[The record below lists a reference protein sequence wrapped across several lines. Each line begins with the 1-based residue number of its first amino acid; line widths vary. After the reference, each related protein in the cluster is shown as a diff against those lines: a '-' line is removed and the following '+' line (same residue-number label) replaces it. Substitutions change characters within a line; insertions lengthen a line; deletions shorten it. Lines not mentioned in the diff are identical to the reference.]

1 MAVFGGH
8 VPVVTLLL
16 GKITDINRV
25 DNVSHQSL
33 CAADI
38 DLQCAIRNI
47 DLVAYPDQD
56 PHCIL
61 CNHHCILSNHHCIL
75 SNHHCILSNPHCIL
89 SNHHCILS
97 NPHCILSNP
106 HCILSNHHCILS
118 NHHCILYNHH
128 CILSNHHCILSN
140 PHCIRLHTVWM
151 DSSHG
156 GSCVRARSCRDLS
169 PRQRS

>member
-33 CAADI
+33 CAAEI
-38 DLQCAIRNI
+38 DLQCALRNI
-47 DLVAYPDQD
+47 DLAAYLDQD
-56 PHCIL
+56 P
-61 CNHHCILSNHHCIL
+61 
-75 SNHHCILSNPHCIL
+75 P
-89 SNHHCILS
+89 CILS

-106 HCILSNHHCILS
+106 HCM
-118 NHHCILYNHH
+118 
-128 CILSNHHCILSN
+128 
-140 PHCIRLHTVWM
+140 RLHTVWM

-156 GSCVRARSCRDLS
+156 GSCVRARSCCDLS